1 MVKKI
6 GLIGDSIGHG
16 YYDEEKS
23 GWFTRLSQLILKD
36 HRGEYVFNNMS
47 QSGDNI
53 ADATNRAVFE
63 VLSREFDLILV
74 NVGINDLR
82 RRKNS
87 DLQLDFSEGARIMYW
102 NRLLDILEKAKAKIV
117 VLDLTPVIENRY
129 TENASLIRYNRDVER
144 YNEIIKE
151 ICQQRKISYFE
162 RYNLWKNK
170 NLENLYK
177 DATHPN
183 AQGHQIMAEEVY
195 NYLKENKF
203 I

>member
-16 YYDEEKS
+16 YYDDEKL
-23 GWFTRLSQLILKD
+23 GWFDRLGQLVLKD
-36 HRGEYVFNNMS
+36 HPGEYVFNNMS
-47 QSGDNI
+47 QSGDNV
-53 ADATNRAVFE
+53 ADATNRAIFE

-74 NVGINDLR
+74 NVGVNDLR

-102 NRLLDILEKAKAKIV
+102 HKLLDILDKSKAKTV
-117 VLDLTPVIENRY
+117 VLDLTPVVENKY
-129 TENASLIRYNRDVER
+129 TEDASLIRYNSDVER
-144 YNEIIKE
+144 YNEIIKD

-162 RYNLWKNK
+162 RNNLWKNRD
-170 NLENLYK
+170 LENLYK

-183 AQGHQIMAEEVY
+183 AQGHQKMAEEIY
-195 NYLKENKF
+195 DYLKKSNL